1 MRAFPVATF
10 KNVPNAAPRPGL
22 SLGYSLIRRYS
33 HADRHPMHQTLSDV
47 KGKTDQYALVQSRG
61 MIEILNTT
69 DGLHALSRF
78 TSGRWLWREQQQLA
92 CRYVKFE
99 LQELLGIAASVVA
112 AQSCARVLKTSEGQY
127 NKVFLLTMD
136 NGREIVAKLP
146 NPNAGRPHFTTAS
159 EVATMDFL
167 RNVLNLPVP
176 QVYAWSSRVTGN
188 PVGAEYILMEK
199 QTGVMLSDI
208 LAATKFNGFG
218 SLYYKVDIHSSV
230 DTSPLYVDNSGK
242 EVQSTKFAI
251 GPTNHRAFFDFGRG
265 LLDIDRGPWTSAVEF
280 ATAVAKREI
289 ATVKSELKYPLMPE
303 GLFYGPR
310 QYQPIAAKKLST
322 LHNYLK
328 VAPYTLPENSA
339 THASVLWHGDL
350 NLQNIFVDPKESTRI
365 LGIIDWQPV
374 SLSPLFTQ
382 ATRPAFLEYN
392 GPLPETLDKVRLPE
406 NFESLNPAEQQKA
419 KALHQ
424 AQTLHN
430 LYLARTRQI
439 NPVVFEG
446 QKTLR
451 HQVSVIPG
459 LTIMDYGP
467 CLNSLLRDIQKE
479 WPSIVGKG
487 LDEASSIP
495 CPLQFS
501 AHEVQEQER
510 DEELWAQGVGLMEE
524 FTGDT
529 GCFKHWDGRVN
540 EQDYDLSRKQLDEG
554 VERFLQREARNEEER
569 KEWLEA
575 LPFVD

>member
-10 KNVPNAAPRPGL
+10 KNVPNAAPRP
-22 SLGYSLIRRYS
+22 
-33 HADRHPMHQTLSDV
+33 
-47 KGKTDQYALVQSRG
+47 VQSRG

-199 QTGVMLSDI
+199 QTGVMLSDVWGSLNGKQRAQLVLHVVDFEKT

-218 SLYYKVDIHSSV
+218 SF
-230 DTSPLYVDNSGK
+230 GK

-350 NLQNIFVDPKESTRI
+350 NLQNIFVDPKEPTRI

>member
-10 KNVPNAAPRPGL
+10 KNVSNAAPRP
-22 SLGYSLIRRYS
+22 
-33 HADRHPMHQTLSDV
+33 
-47 KGKTDQYALVQSRG
+47 VQSRG
-61 MIEILNTT
+61 MIAILDTKN
-69 DGLHALSRF
+69 DLDALSRF
-78 TSGRWLWREQQQLA
+78 TSGRWLWREQEQLA

-99 LQELLGIAASVVA
+99 LQELLDIAASVVG
-112 AQSCARVLKTSEGQY
+112 AQSCTRVRKASEGQY
-127 NKVFLLTMD
+127 NKVLFLTVN
-136 NGREIVAKLP
+136 NGREIIAKLP

-159 EVATMDFL
+159 EVATLDFCEIL
-167 RNVLNLPVP
+167 RNVLNVPVP
-176 QVYAWSSRVTGN
+176 QVYAWSSKATKN
-188 PVGAEYILMEK
+188 PISAEYILIEK
-199 QTGVMLSDI
+199 QTGVMLSNVWGSLKGKQRARLVLHVVDFEKT
-208 LAATKFNGFG
+208 LAATRFTSFG
-218 SLYYKVDIHSSV
+218 SF
-230 DTSPLYVDNSGK
+230 GK

-251 GPTNHRAFFDFGRG
+251 GPTNHRTFFDFGRG
-265 LLDIDRGPWTSAVEF
+265 SLGIDRGPWTSVVEF

-303 GLFYGPR
+303 GLFYGPQ

-322 LHNYLK
+322 LHSCLK

-350 NLQNIFVDPKESTRI
+350 NLQNIFVDPKEPTRI
-365 LGIIDWQPV
+365 LGITDWQSV

-382 ATRPAFLEYN
+382 ATRPTFLEYN

-406 NFESLNPAEQQKA
+406 NFESLNPVEQQKA

-430 LYLARTRQI
+430 LYLARSRQI
-439 NPVVFEG
+439 NPVVFEAIQG

-451 HQVSVIPG
+451 HQVSIIPG
-459 LTIMDYGP
+459 LTIMDYEP

-479 WPSIVGKG
+479 WPSIVGQDSDG
-487 LDEASSIP
+487 ASSIP

-501 AHEVQEQER
+501 ANEVQEQER
-510 DEELWAQGVGLMEE
+510 DER
-524 FTGDT
+524 TGDT

-540 EQDYDLSRKQLDEG
+540 EQDYELSRKQLDEG

-569 KEWLEA
+569 KE
-575 LPFVD
+575 

>member
-10 KNVPNAAPRPGL
+10 KNV
-22 SLGYSLIRRYS
+22 
-33 HADRHPMHQTLSDV
+33 
-47 KGKTDQYALVQSRG
+47 
-61 MIEILNTT
+61 LNTAPPPDT
-69 DGLHALSRF
+69 EDDIDALRRF
-78 TSGRWLWREQQQLA
+78 TSGQWLWREQEQVA

-136 NGREIVAKLP
+136 NGHEIVAKLP

-167 RNVLNLPVP
+167 RNGLNLPVP
-176 QVYAWSSRVTGN
+176 QVYAWSSRATGS
-188 PVGAEYILMEK
+188 PVGAEEPSLCCK
-199 QTGVMLSDI
+199 LLTLKRHLPRQ
-208 LAATKFNGFG
+208 KFNGFG
-218 SLYYKVDIHSSV
+218 SLYYKDDLHSSV
-230 DTSPLYVDNSGK
+230 DTLPLYVDNSGK

-251 GPTNHRAFFDFGRG
+251 GPTNHRTFFDFGRG
-265 LLDIDRGPWTSAVEF
+265 SLDIDRGPWTSVVEF

-365 LGIIDWQPV
+365 LGIIDWQSV
-374 SLSPLFTQ
+374 SLFPLFTQ

-406 NFESLNPAEQQKA
+406 NFESLNPVEQQKA
-419 KALHQ
+419 KVLHQ
-424 AQTLHN
+424 AQALHN
-430 LYLARTRQI
+430 LYLARSRQI
-439 NPVVFEG
+439 NPVVFEAIQG

-459 LTIMDYGP
+459 LTIMDYEP

-479 WPSIVGKG
+479 WPSI
-487 LDEASSIP
+487 
-495 CPLQFS
+495 FS
-501 AHEVQEQER
+501 ADEGEEQER
-510 DEELWAQGVGLMEE
+510 DVELWAQGVRLMEE
-524 FTGDT
+524 FTSDT

-540 EQDYDLSRKQLDEG
+540 EQDYELSRKQLDEG
-554 VERFLQREARNEEER
+554 VERFLQREARNEEKW
-569 KEWLEA
+569 KEWLEV